1 MPQSLGGAAGPDNLG
16 PTLGA
21 LSSCGHLNRNAGDV
35 ARHAAGYTS
44 AMHTRFLPILA
55 ATLLL
60 SACGNKADLLQPR
73 QVPPEDR
80 GRYIFKSSI
89 PTQEQL
95 DAEEEA
101 AWEDDADEEATDD
114 TIDDATGT
122 PPAQPVPLILDVP
135 PATTGTP

>member
-1 MPQSLGGAAGPDNLG
+1 
-16 PTLGA
+16 
-21 LSSCGHLNRNAGDV
+21 
-35 ARHAAGYTS
+35 
-44 AMHTRFLPILA
+44 MHIRLLPILA

-60 SACGNKADLLQPR
+60 SACGNKADLLSPR

-95 DAEEEA
+95 DAAEDA
-101 AWEDDADEEATDD
+101 AWEDDADDETSDD
-114 TIDDATGT
+114 GMSDDATDT

-135 PATTGTP
+135 PATGTP

>member
-1 MPQSLGGAAGPDNLG
+1 
-16 PTLGA
+16 
-21 LSSCGHLNRNAGDV
+21 
-35 ARHAAGYTS
+35 
-44 AMHTRFLPILA
+44 MHTRLLPILA

-60 SACGNKADLLQPR
+60 SACGNKADLLQPG

-101 AWEDDADEEATDD
+101 AWEDDADEDTTDD
-114 TIDDATGT
+114 GTIDDASGT
-122 PPAQPVPLILDVP
+122 PPAQPVPLIRDVP

>member
-1 MPQSLGGAAGPDNLG
+1 
-16 PTLGA
+16 
-21 LSSCGHLNRNAGDV
+21 
-35 ARHAAGYTS
+35 
-44 AMHTRFLPILA
+44 MHTRLLPILA

-95 DAEEEA
+95 DAEEDA
-101 AWEDDADEEATDD
+101 AWEDDAEEDS
-114 TIDDATGT
+114 IDDGTTDEATGT
-122 PPAQPVPLILDVP
+122 PPAQPVPLIRDVP

>member
-1 MPQSLGGAAGPDNLG
+1 
-16 PTLGA
+16 
-21 LSSCGHLNRNAGDV
+21 
-35 ARHAAGYTS
+35 
-44 AMHTRFLPILA
+44 MHIRLLPILA
-55 ATLLL
+55 AALLL

-101 AWEDDADEEATDD
+101 AWEDDADEETTDD
-114 TIDDATGT
+114 GTNDDASDT
-122 PPAQPVPLILDVP
+122 PPAQPVPLIRDVP

>member
-1 MPQSLGGAAGPDNLG
+1 
-16 PTLGA
+16 
-21 LSSCGHLNRNAGDV
+21 
-35 ARHAAGYTS
+35 
-44 AMHTRFLPILA
+44 MHTRLMPILA

-101 AWEDDADEEATDD
+101 AWEDDADEDTTDD
-114 TIDDATGT
+114 GTTDDATAT
-122 PPAQPVPLILDVP
+122 PPAQPVPLIRDVP

>member
-1 MPQSLGGAAGPDNLG
+1 
-16 PTLGA
+16 
-21 LSSCGHLNRNAGDV
+21 
-35 ARHAAGYTS
+35 
-44 AMHTRFLPILA
+44 MHTRLLPILA

-95 DAEEEA
+95 DAEEDA
-101 AWEDDADEEATDD
+101 AWEDDADAEATDD
-114 TIDDATGT
+114 GTTDSATDDATGT
-122 PPAQPVPLILDVP
+122 PPVPMIRDVP
-135 PATTGTP
+135 PATGTP

>member
-1 MPQSLGGAAGPDNLG
+1 
-16 PTLGA
+16 
-21 LSSCGHLNRNAGDV
+21 
-35 ARHAAGYTS
+35 
-44 AMHTRFLPILA
+44 MHTRLMPILA

-101 AWEDDADEEATDD
+101 AWEDDADEAATDD
-114 TIDDATGT
+114 ATDDATGT
-122 PPAQPVPLILDVP
+122 PPAQPVPLIRDVP

>member
-1 MPQSLGGAAGPDNLG
+1 
-16 PTLGA
+16 
-21 LSSCGHLNRNAGDV
+21 
-35 ARHAAGYTS
+35 
-44 AMHTRFLPILA
+44 MHTRLLPILA

-101 AWEDDADEEATDD
+101 AWEDDADEAATDD
-114 TIDDATGT
+114 DTTDDATDDATGT
-122 PPAQPVPLILDVP
+122 PPAQPVPLIRDVP

>member
-1 MPQSLGGAAGPDNLG
+1 
-16 PTLGA
+16 
-21 LSSCGHLNRNAGDV
+21 
-35 ARHAAGYTS
+35 
-44 AMHTRFLPILA
+44 MHIRLLPILA

-60 SACGNKADLLQPR
+60 SACGNKADLLSPR

-89 PTQEQL
+89 PTQEQI

-101 AWEDDADEEATDD
+101 AWEDDAEEDSSDAGT
-114 TIDDATGT
+114 TTDDATGT

-135 PATTGTP
+135 PATGTP

>member
-1 MPQSLGGAAGPDNLG
+1 
-16 PTLGA
+16 
-21 LSSCGHLNRNAGDV
+21 
-35 ARHAAGYTS
+35 
-44 AMHTRFLPILA
+44 MHIRLMPILA

-101 AWEDDADEEATDD
+101 AWEDDADEDTTDD
-114 TIDDATGT
+114 GTTDDGTGT
-122 PPAQPVPLILDVP
+122 PLAQPVPLIRDVP

>member
-1 MPQSLGGAAGPDNLG
+1 
-16 PTLGA
+16 
-21 LSSCGHLNRNAGDV
+21 
-35 ARHAAGYTS
+35 
-44 AMHTRFLPILA
+44 MHIRLLPILA

-101 AWEDDADEEATDD
+101 AWEDDADEETTDD
-114 TIDDATGT
+114 GTTDDASDT
-122 PPAQPVPLILDVP
+122 PPAQPVPLIRDVP

>member
-1 MPQSLGGAAGPDNLG
+1 
-16 PTLGA
+16 
-21 LSSCGHLNRNAGDV
+21 
-35 ARHAAGYTS
+35 
-44 AMHTRFLPILA
+44 MHTRLMPILA

-101 AWEDDADEEATDD
+101 AWEDDADED
-114 TIDDATGT
+114 TTTDDATGT
-122 PPAQPVPLILDVP
+122 PPAQPVPLIRDVP

>member
-1 MPQSLGGAAGPDNLG
+1 
-16 PTLGA
+16 
-21 LSSCGHLNRNAGDV
+21 
-35 ARHAAGYTS
+35 
-44 AMHTRFLPILA
+44 MHTRLMPILA

-101 AWEDDADEEATDD
+101 AWEDDADEAATDD
-114 TIDDATGT
+114 GTGDDATGT
-122 PPAQPVPLILDVP
+122 PPVQPVPLIRDVP